1 MVKVEDLATAA
12 LAGDTFAL
20 RSLYQDMIREKQ
32 KVEECARP
40 QTDDVRI
47 LAAAAS
53 LIELLAQRTGQ
64 NPPAWA
70 AKIGPLPEPI
80 YLVPSAKVMKHLR
93 TLCENESPPALYKR
107 GFYAPPNFLEF
118 A

>member
-1 MVKVEDLATAA
+1 MIKAEELARAA
-12 LAGDTFAL
+12 LDGDNFAL
-20 RSLYQDMIREKQ
+20 RSLYQDMMRENQ
-32 KVEECARP
+32 HIQECPRP
-40 QTDDVRI
+40 QTNDVRI

-64 NPPAWA
+64 NPPSWTA
-70 AKIGPLPEPI
+70 AIGPLSEPI
-80 YLVPSAKVMKHLR
+80 YLVPSAKVMKRLR

>member
-1 MVKVEDLATAA
+1 MTRVEELAKAA
-12 LAGDTFAL
+12 LCGDNFAL
-20 RSLYQDMIREKQ
+20 RSRYQDMIRENQ
-32 KVEECARP
+32 YVEECPRP
-40 QTDDVRI
+40 RTSDVQI

-64 NPPAWA
+64 NPPAWTA
-70 AKIGPLPEPI
+70 EIGPLAEAI
-80 YLVPSAKVMKHLR
+80 YLVPSAKVMKRLR
-93 TLCENESPPALYKR
+93 ELCENESPQPLHKR